1 MEEKKRK
8 MQLPKITR
16 DEFFTTQEE
25 RDFRSKEHIENIR
38 ITEIEDFP
46 NHPFKVIVNDEMI
59 EMSKSI
65 VDHGV
70 LVPVL
75 VRPRQDGKYEMISG
89 HRRKKASELANKE
102 TIPCIIREMTDDE
115 AIIVMVDSNMQRENI
130 LPSEKAFAYKL
141 KLEALSHQ
149 GKRTD
154 LTLSQLGTKLRT
166 DELIGED
173 YGDSRNQVQR
183 YIRLTR
189 LIPKLLEMVDNEV
202 LREPEK
208 MRMALSP
215 AVELSFLTRD
225 EQQWV
230 LDNIEQYV
238 ATPSHAQAIK
248 MKKLSQS
255 GKLTQE
261 IVEDMMCEEK
271 PNQVEKIKFNAER
284 LRNLLPK
291 NLDDKG
297 REDYVVKAVE
307 FYNNHQR
314 KRQMER

>member
-1 MEEKKRK
+1 MEEQKRK

-25 RDFRSKEHIENIR
+25 RDLRNKEHIENVR
-38 ITEIEDFP
+38 IEDIEDFP
-46 NHPFKVIVNDEMI
+46 NHPFKVILDDKMQ

-65 VDHGV
+65 EDYGV

-115 AIIVMVDSNMQRENI
+115 ATIVMVDSNMQREHI

-141 KLEALSHQ
+141 KLEALNHQ

-154 LTLSQLGTKLRT
+154 LTLSPMDTKL
-166 DELIGED
+166 DNAEKIGKEFD
-173 YGDSRNQVQR
+173 DSRATVFR
-183 YIRLTR
+183 YIRLTE
-189 LIPKLLEMVDNEV
+189 LIPKILDMVDD
-202 LREPEK
+202 EK
-208 MRMALSP
+208 IAFRP
-215 AVELSFLTRD
+215 AVEISYLTKD
-225 EQQWV
+225 EQEML
-230 LDNIEQYV
+230 LDCMEFSDC
-238 ATPSHAQAIK
+238 TPSLSQAIQLK
-248 MKKLSQS
+248 ELSRKNELDQDTMDS
-255 GKLTQE
+255 LMEQ
-261 IVEDMMCEEK
+261 EK
-271 PNQVEKIKFNAER
+271 PNQIEKYKFSVDR
-284 LRNLLPK
+284 LRNLLPR

-314 KRQMER
+314 KKQMER